1 MKNIITASLFF
12 LAAGIFT
19 SVSILSAFQILF
31 TIPLIY
37 FAYQAWKDRSFK
49 KLPASAW
56 SLIAFFFWGCFTVLL
71 NLDVV
76 PTPSKNLGRL
86 QFFLYGSLGIFVLH
100 YWLQR
105 ASDKTKAFLMN
116 TFFLSIV
123 VSSSVAI
130 YKVATL
136 GGRSGGFLHYMRYGY
151 GLSLVLII
159 LGSALLQKNKLPKW
173 FNQKFAL
180 ITIVF
185 SLIGLALSQTRGAA
199 LGLFC
204 AVPFILFFYKTK
216 LGKISA
222 ILAILAVGVMGGFYL
237 FGNKGDNSPN
247 RYLMSKNNASDNIRR
262 NLWMSAVHASLE
274 KPVAGWGYSN
284 GHTQVKRISEREN
297 YEMMHMSDA
306 HAHNLFLDILA
317 GTGIVG
323 LLIFLS
329 WLFFWANEIFLIG
342 GLTRAIIFPLGVALI
357 ISSQFEVTINANLA
371 SFIFIIYALSSLK
384 TYEK

>member
-1 MKNIITASLFF
+1 MKNITTASLFF

-37 FAYQAWKDRSFK
+37 LTYIAWKEKSFK
-49 KLPASAW
+49 DLPTSAW
-56 SLIAFFFWGCFTVLL
+56 FLVAFFFWGCFTVLL

-100 YWLQR
+100 YWLLR

-116 TFFLSIV
+116 TFFLSIA

-151 GLSLVLII
+151 GLALVLII
-159 LGSALLQKNKLPKW
+159 LGSSLLHKNKVPQW
-173 FNQKFAL
+173 FNQKYAL
-180 ITIVF
+180 IAIVF
-185 SLIGLALSQTRGAA
+185 SIIGLALSQTRGAA

-216 LGKISA
+216 WGRISA
-222 ILAILAVGVMGGFYL
+222 ILAMLAVGALGAFYF
-237 FGNKGDNSPN
+237 FGSKTDDSSN

-262 NLWMSAVHASLE
+262 NLWMSAVHASIE
-274 KPVAGWGYSN
+274 KPIAGWGYSN

-306 HAHNLFLDILA
+306 HAHNLFLDVLA

-329 WLFFWANEIFLIG
+329 WLFFWAKEVFLAG
-342 GLTRAIIFPLGVALI
+342 GLTRAIIFPLGVALV

-371 SFIFIIYALSSLK
+371 SFIFIIYAFSSLK